1 MKNFHARS
9 ITNIHPV
16 SLAQQIQTT
25 ATGELHRLH
34 TIMRHPRSLA
44 RPLPSWRPPR
54 IRLPL
59 RPYPEL
65 TTTLT
70 RYRVGPRTRA
80 LISRGDELHT
90 PAYLV
95 SLRFSRPDGGPVHPQ
110 LSEAWVRALVGEN
123 RADTVH
129 VLHEEHAP
137 TYCWLVDAEFRSLR
151 SPASLFDGVAE
162 AA

>member
-1 MKNFHARS
+1 MKNIHAS
-9 ITNIHPV
+9 AISPIHPAR
-16 SLAQQIQTT
+16 LAEQIRAH
-25 ATGELHRLH
+25 ATDELHRLH
-34 TIMRHPRSLA
+34 AIMRHPRSLA

-65 TTTLT
+65 TATLT

-80 LISRGDELHT
+80 LVSGGDDLRI
-90 PAYLV
+90 PAYLI
-95 SLRFSRPDGGPVHPQ
+95 SLRFSRADGGTVRPQ
-110 LSEAWVRALVGEN
+110 LSEAWVRGMVGEH

-129 VLHEEHAP
+129 VLDEDHAP
-137 TYCWLVDAEFRSLR
+137 TYCWLVDSEFRPLR
-151 SPASLFDGVAE
+151 SPASLFEGVAE